1 MVHSLIPFDPNSV
14 LSFAGLIFIFTALI
28 IIIRYYYKGKKY
40 EAEKY
45 AHDFGKILG
54 RLEDFVDLF
63 EDLKDRGHDYNARI
77 TSLEN
82 DFNEIK
88 ADIELFKMS
97 HIIKG
102 KVIEDDKLESKD

>member
-1 MVHSLIPFDPNSV
+1 MMPKLDPNAL
-14 LSFAGLIFIFTALI
+14 LSLAGLVFIFTALI

-54 RLEDFVDLF
+54 RLEDFVTLF

-77 TSLEN
+77 TLLEN
-82 DFNEIK
+82 DMEEIK
-88 ADIELFKMS
+88 ENIEQFKT
-97 HIIKG
+97 KEV
-102 KVIEDDKLESKD
+102 KTYDKLESKNKE